1 MLRRPWWALVVLA
14 IIVGTWLSALPASAG
29 GGGICHQR
37 DMTASTRN
45 DVFIKDFCF
54 KSTITRVQV
63 GEPVTFTNKDP
74 FAHNVVGWRADWG
87 RVQNMKPGDSF
98 TYRFAEPG
106 VYPYACYLHFGM
118 TGAVVVDEELGAG
131 SVAAVLPGRE
141 ARAER
146 VTSSNQ
152 GIGGG
157 TVLVGAL
164 ATLAAVAAGL
174 GLWSRR
180 RSPATPESPAT

>member
-14 IIVGTWLSALPASAG
+14 IIAGTWLSALPASAG
-29 GGGICHQR
+29 GGGTCHQR

-45 DVFIKDFCF
+45 DVLIKDFCF

-87 RVQNMKPGDSF
+87 RVQNMKQGGSF
-98 TYRFAEPG
+98 TYTFAEPG
-106 VYPYACYLHFGM
+106 VYPYACYLHYGM

-131 SVAAVLPGRE
+131 STAAVLPGRE
-141 ARAER
+141 APEAREGRAAP
-146 VTSSNQ
+146 SNE
-152 GIGGG
+152 GTGRG

-164 ATLAAVAAGL
+164 ATAALVAAGL
-174 GLWSRR
+174 RLRARR
-180 RSPATPESPAT
+180 TIP